1 VGCIHGAYIA
11 IDNACVSI
19 QDACSDGVRNNS
31 MVWVDIIINIML
43 ETA

>member
-1 VGCIHGAYIA
+1 MGCIHGAYIA

-19 QDACSDGVRNNS
+19 QDACSDGVRSIS
-31 MVWVDIIINIML
+31 MVRIDIIINIML

>member
-1 VGCIHGAYIA
+1 MGCIHGAYIA

-19 QDACSDGVRNNS
+19 QSFRSDGVRSIS
-31 MVWVDIIINIML
+31 MVRIDIIINIML